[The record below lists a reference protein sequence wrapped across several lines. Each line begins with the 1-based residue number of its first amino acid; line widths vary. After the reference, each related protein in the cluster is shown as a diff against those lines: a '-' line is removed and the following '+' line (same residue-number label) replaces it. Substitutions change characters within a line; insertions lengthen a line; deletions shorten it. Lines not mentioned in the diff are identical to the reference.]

1 MKALKRQ
8 VKIERP
14 KKEIVTREEAL
25 KRVKD
30 FPKREEKTDC
40 RYQERCASRYSFLT
54 CVIPMCYHCR
64 YKNDEGFEN
73 N

>member
-1 MKALKRQ
+1 VNFGKEMKALKRQ

-30 FPKREEKTDC
+30 FPKREERLIAAIRKGAHRDIH
-40 RYQERCASRYSFLT
+40 S
-54 CVIPMCYHCR
+54 
-64 YKNDEGFEN
+64 
-73 N
+73 